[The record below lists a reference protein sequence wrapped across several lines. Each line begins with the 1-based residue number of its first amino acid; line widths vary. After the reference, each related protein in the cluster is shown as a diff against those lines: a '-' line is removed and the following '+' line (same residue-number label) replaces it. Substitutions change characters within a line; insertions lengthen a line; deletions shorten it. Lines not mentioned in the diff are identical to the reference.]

1 MEMRQHKFNSNKNS
15 SFYMYTQLL
24 LRYNSASPVFFQ
36 VRNFAFNINLSQ
48 TCVIPHP
55 VEKIKYDQMSREYY
69 KIARNM
75 NSWAFEIY
83 IRHIMYQI
91 DFDES
96 KIIQPVVS
104 KDVCRISVPT
114 HLLDNRLCLSALSKV
129 ELY

>member
-1 MEMRQHKFNSNKNS
+1 M
-15 SFYMYTQLL
+15 
-24 LRYNSASPVFFQ
+24 
-36 VRNFAFNINLSQ
+36 
-48 TCVIPHP
+48 IPHP

-96 KIIQPVVS
+96 KIIQPVV
-104 KDVCRISVPT
+104 
-114 HLLDNRLCLSALSKV
+114 
-129 ELY
+129 

>member
-1 MEMRQHKFNSNKNS
+1 M
-15 SFYMYTQLL
+15 
-24 LRYNSASPVFFQ
+24 
-36 VRNFAFNINLSQ
+36 
-48 TCVIPHP
+48 IPHP